1 MGPNLTATPKT
12 LKLSEVECCFGT
24 RVADIELQAMDYKS
38 SACPYLFFSPGTD
51 VPGATLQPVI
61 IGPMP
66 QSVSPKAELLHV
78 FPVAR
83 PQPESPVTSLQF
95 DFQRGTGH
103 WHQPDSSEHARPQ
116 DANLLHDKLQPA
128 PQPAS
133 AQQANLQSPFSRLVF
148 KKLSCHS
155 SVPLMAGPGN
165 SDVSRRSRCCVGLPF
180 FLAQPMLSVPELR
193 ASSARCSSAVSSA
206 SNVLLVLH

>member
-1 MGPNLTATPKT
+1 MLKETDESCCDGTEFDGYTQDT

-103 WHQPDSSEHARPQ
+103 WHQPDSSEHASPQ

-128 PQPAS
+128 SAQLVCPEPAS
-133 AQQANLQSPFSRLVF
+133 QPPISIQQAGFQGTL
-148 KKLSCHS
+148 
-155 SVPLMAGPGN
+155 
-165 SDVSRRSRCCVGLPF
+165 LPF
-180 FLAQPMLSVPELR
+180 FGG
-193 ASSARCSSAVSSA
+193 SSYGGSRKQ
-206 SNVLLVLH
+206 